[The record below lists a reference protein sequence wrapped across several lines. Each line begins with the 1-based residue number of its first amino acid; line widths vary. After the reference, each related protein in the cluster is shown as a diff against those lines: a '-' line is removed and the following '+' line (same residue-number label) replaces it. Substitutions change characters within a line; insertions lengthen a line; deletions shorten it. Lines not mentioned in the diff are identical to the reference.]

1 MSEQQGIRGHSN
13 RYLAEMLLRFWL
25 GSSLLIASVLLLFNL
40 AQRQQ
45 DLIQEAE
52 HFVTLVRAGWR
63 AALSHSQL
71 EHLLDNSLSSL
82 REEPLNALNGV
93 LMLDQHGTVRYSS
106 RPTWRQL
113 RIDDPLI
120 NFSGSGDQDFQRLV
134 RCFRAERRD
143 CLAIRSHDGG
153 FHSTSFSVIRP
164 LELPALPQLNLDR
177 QRLLVIVNF
186 DPGVVL
192 MSLVADLPFTLLLA
206 SLLAGLLCLVF
217 GSTLQRQ
224 LMPRLRDEAQTDGLT
239 RLMNRTLFM
248 ELAKDLLAEAEQSGA
263 DMVFAI
269 LDLDH
274 FKRIND
280 TYGHVCGDA
289 ALAEVGEL
297 LATVSRPED
306 LLCRFG
312 GEEFA
317 LLLNGSSEVG
327 AKNLERLRLQ
337 LEMTKLNH
345 AGYRIHLQASFGAAA
360 SRDCGYNLDYLYT
373 CADQALYAAKQSGR
387 NRVGWNHGE
396 PASRLPR

>member
-1 MSEQQGIRGHSN
+1 MNEQQGIQSHSS
-13 RYLAEMLLRFWL
+13 RYLAMMLLRFWL

-45 DLIQEAE
+45 DLIREAE
-52 HFVTLVRAGWR
+52 RFVTLVHAGWQ
-63 AALSHSQL
+63 AALSRSQL
-71 EHLLDNSLSSL
+71 EHFLDNSVHSL
-82 REEPLNALNGV
+82 REERLNGLNEV
-93 LMLDQHGTVRYSS
+93 LILDRHGVVSYSGI
-106 RPTWRQL
+106 PAWRQL

-120 NFSGSGDQDFQRLV
+120 NFSGSGGQDFQRLV
-134 RCFRAERRD
+134 RCFRAERSD
-143 CLAIRSHDGG
+143 CLAIRSHDSG

-164 LELPALPQLNLDR
+164 VELHAQPQLNLDR

-186 DPGVVL
+186 DPGEVL
-192 MSLVADLPFTLLLA
+192 LSLVGDLPLTLLLA

-248 ELAKDLLAEAEQSGA
+248 ELAKDLLAEAEQSGV

-317 LLLNGSSEVG
+317 LLLNGSREAG
-327 AKNLERLRLQ
+327 AKDLERLRLQ

-345 AGYRIHLQASFGAAA
+345 AGYRIPLQASFGAAA
-360 SRDCGYNLDYLYT
+360 TRDCGYNLDYLYT
-373 CADQALYAAKQSGR
+373 CADQALYVAKQSGR
-387 NRVGWNHGE
+387 NRVSWNYGE
-396 PASRLPR
+396 QASRLLR